1 MPQLPDPGLFLNR
14 ELSLL
19 EFNRRVLAQA
29 CDPELPML
37 ERLRFLTICSTNLDE
52 FFEIRAAGLKEQVS
66 YGVQQFQSDG
76 LTPQETLRR
85 IAVVA
90 HELVAEQYR
99 TLNQELL
106 PALAAEGIHLLERS
120 GWSAEDAAWIKR
132 YFLSEVLPI
141 LTPVGIDPAHPF
153 PRVLNKGLCMA
164 MSVEGRDAFHRES
177 GVAIVQVPRSLPR
190 LIALRRESGRDK
202 HAFVMLSSV
211 IQAHAGELFPGMRVT
226 DCFQF
231 RVTRNSDLWVDEE
244 EVDNLLH
251 ALEGELPN
259 RKFGEAVR
267 LEVTD
272 SCSAEMAGFLLRN
285 VGLAAEDLYRVDG
298 PVNLNRMA
306 TIYTLVD
313 RADLK
318 FPAFVPGT
326 RARLKQSQDLFETIR
341 GGDVLLHHP
350 YESFAPVVQLL
361 TQAAEDPHVLAI
373 KMTLYRTEVGSPIVT
388 ALFDAA
394 RAGKEVTA
402 VVELRAR
409 FDEAA
414 NIDLA
419 TRLQEAGANVVYGIV
434 RYKAHAKMLL
444 IVRREGRRLR
454 RYVHLGTGN
463 YHPGT
468 ARAYT
473 DIGLLTARPEIGT
486 DVHKLFQELTG
497 LGHVAP
503 LKCLLRSPFTL
514 RSALLERI
522 GREMDEARAG
532 RKARIIAR
540 LNSLSEPGII
550 QALYEAS
557 QAGVS
562 IDLVVR
568 GICCLRPGIP
578 GVSENIRVRS
588 IVGRFLEHS
597 RVYYFFAGGEEEL
610 LCSSADWMERNF
622 FRRFEVCF
630 PILDQELRSRVLAEA
645 LELPLA
651 DNQQAWE
658 LRPDGSYVRLRPG
671 RKQPLRS
678 QKALLEQHGEHLRA
692 RPEKSETS
700 KPGQKRRLQPRPP
713 LEDDEKRSRRA

>member
-1 MPQLPDPGLFLNR
+1 
-14 ELSLL
+14 
-19 EFNRRVLAQA
+19 
-29 CDPELPML
+29 
-37 ERLRFLTICSTNLDE
+37 
-52 FFEIRAAGLKEQVS
+52 
-66 YGVQQFQSDG
+66 
-76 LTPQETLRR
+76 
-85 IAVVA
+85 VA
-90 HELVAEQYR
+90 
-99 TLNQELL
+99 
-106 PALAAEGIHLLERS
+106 ALAAEGIQLLERS
-120 GWSAEDAAWIKR
+120 GWSAEDSAWIKR
-132 YFLSEVLPI
+132 YFMSEVLPI

-164 MSVEGRDAFHRES
+164 MSVEGRDAFHRQS

-190 LIALRRESGRDK
+190 LIALPREPGRGE
-202 HAFVMLSSV
+202 HAFVMLSS
-211 IQAHAGELFPGMRVT
+211 IIHEHAGELFPGMSVT
-226 DCFQF
+226 NCFQF

-272 SCSAEMAGFLLRN
+272 TCSPEMAQFLLQN
-285 VGLAAEDLYRVDG
+285 VGLGQEDLYRVDG
-298 PVNLNRMA
+298 PVNLNRLA
-306 TIYTLVD
+306 TIYSLVD

-318 FPAFVPGT
+318 FPSFVPGT
-326 RARLKQSQDLFETIR
+326 DVRLKQSQDLFETIR
-341 GGDVLLHHP
+341 AGDVLLHHP

-361 TQAAEDPHVLAI
+361 AQAAEDPHVLAI

-388 ALFDAA
+388 ALLDAA

-434 RYKAHAKMLL
+434 GYKAHAKMLM

-473 DIGLLTARPEIGT
+473 DVGLLTARPEIGT

-497 LGHVAP
+497 LGHVAR

-562 IDLVVR
+562 VDLLVR
-568 GICCLRPGIP
+568 GICCLRPGIRR
-578 GVSENIRVRS
+578 VSDNIRVRS

-622 FRRFEVCF
+622 FRRFEVAF
-630 PILDQELRSRVLAEA
+630 PILDEDLRSRVLAET
-645 LELPLA
+645 LELPLS

-658 LRPDGSYVRLRPG
+658 LRSDGSYARVQPG
-671 RKQPLRS
+671 KKQPLRS
-678 QKALLEQHGEHLRA
+678 QRALLDHHGEHFRA
-692 RPEKSETS
+692 RTGNAAGHQKNGP
-700 KPGQKRRLQPRPP
+700 KRRLPERPE
-713 LEDDEKRSRRA
+713 LDEGEEKRSRRA